1 MKYLIAVVILMSLS
15 ACGKDVQYVTGP
27 VGATG
32 AQGPAG
38 QNGSDGTNGTN
49 GTNASPITIVQF
61 CQSCVTHYPD
71 TFAEIGFCSNGSI
84 YGTYSANDGFSSE
97 IVPGLYSS
105 NGINCSCT
113 FTVGANC
120 AVSN

>member
-15 ACGKDVQYVTGP
+15 ACGKD
-27 VGATG
+27 GAR
-32 AQGPAG
+32 GPAG
-38 QNGSDGTNGTN
+38 ADGQSIIGPQGVPGLPGTN
-49 GTNASPITIVQF
+49 GTNASPITVVQF

-84 YGTYSANDGFSSE
+84 FGTYSANDGFSAE
-97 IVPGLYSS
+97 IVPGVYSS
-105 NGINCSCT
+105 KGINCSCT
-113 FTVGANC
+113 FTVSANC

>member
-1 MKYLIAVVILMSLS
+1 MKYLIAVVILMSLP

-32 AQGPAG
+32 AQGIPG
-38 QNGSDGTNGTN
+38 PSGSPGVN
-49 GTNASPITIVQF
+49 GTNANPITVVQF

-97 IVPGLYSS
+97 IVPGVYSS

-113 FTVGANC
+113 FTVGPNC
-120 AVSN
+120 TVSN